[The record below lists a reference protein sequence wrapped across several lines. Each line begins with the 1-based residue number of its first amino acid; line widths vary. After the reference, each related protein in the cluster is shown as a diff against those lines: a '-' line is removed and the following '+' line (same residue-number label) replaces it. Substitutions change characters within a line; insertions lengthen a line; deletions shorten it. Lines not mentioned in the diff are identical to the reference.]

1 MDLILVLTYTAICV
15 AIFKIF
21 KIPLNKW
28 TVPTAVLGGIV
39 LIGTLIM
46 LMNYNHPYSEVTREY
61 FVSTPVVSAV
71 RGKVISVNVEPN
83 TQIEKGHLLFSIDPV
98 PFQNKVDS
106 LTAQLV
112 SATLDYERAVELK
125 NRKIGKQRD
134 VDITKATM
142 DDLTAK
148 LGDAQYD
155 LDRTEVR
162 AFSNGYVTQMLVYP
176 GLYVVPMPLRP
187 AMIFVQESSF
197 TYIGWF
203 RQNSAMR
210 LKVGF
215 EAEIAFDALPGKVF
229 SGEVVNVLPVIA
241 QGEVQASG
249 TMLSI
254 GLTGRLPGRIPVEIK
269 ITDPRFASLSEH
281 LPGGS
286 YGQSAIY
293 SDSFEHVSI
302 MRKVILRMSSWMS
315 YFFPFH

>member
-1 MDLILVLTYTAICV
+1 MDLILILTYTAICV
-15 AIFKIF
+15 AVFKIF

-28 TVPTAVLGGIV
+28 SVPTAVLGGII

-46 LMNYNHPYSEVTREY
+46 LMNYNHPYSETSREY
-61 FVSTPVVSAV
+61 FVSTPVVPAV
-71 RGKVISVNVEPN
+71 RGKVVSVNVEAN
-83 TQIEKGHLLFSIDPV
+83 TPIKKGHLLFTIDPV

-125 NRKIGKQRD
+125 KRKIGKQRD
-134 VDITKATM
+134 VDITKALM

-148 LGDAQYD
+148 LADAQYD

-162 AFSNGYVTQMLVYP
+162 AQSDGYVTQMLVYP

-187 AMIFVQESSF
+187 AMVFVQQESF
-197 TYIGWF
+197 AYIGWY

-210 LKVGF
+210 LKAGF

-229 SGEVVNVLPVIA
+229 TAEVVKVLPVIA
-241 QGEVQASG
+241 EGEVQANG
-249 TMLSI
+249 TMIRL
-254 GLTGRLPGRIPVEIK
+254 GLMGRVPGRIPVEIK
-269 ITDPRFASLSEH
+269 ITDPRFVDLAEH
-281 LPGGS
+281 VPGGS

-293 SDSFEHVSI
+293 SDSFTHVAI
-302 MRKVILRMSSWMS
+302 MRKIILRMSSWMS

>member
-1 MDLILVLTYTAICV
+1 MDLILILTYTAICI

-28 TVPTAVLGGIV
+28 TVPTAVLGGVV

-46 LMNYNHPYSEVTREY
+46 LMNYNHPYSEVTRKY
-61 FVSTPVVSAV
+61 FVSTPVIPAV

-83 TQIEKGHLLFSIDPV
+83 TPIKKGHLLFSIDPI

-106 LTAQLV
+106 LSAQLV
-112 SATLDYERAVELK
+112 SITLDYKRAVEL
-125 NRKIGKQRD
+125 RKRRIGKQRD
-134 VDITKATM
+134 VDITKAKM

-148 LGDAQYD
+148 LSDAQYD

-162 AFSNGYVTQMLVYP
+162 AASDGYVTHMLVYP

-187 AMIFVQESSF
+187 AMVFVQEDSF
-197 TYIGWF
+197 VYVGWY
-203 RQNSAMR
+203 RQNSSMR
-210 LKVGF
+210 LKAGF

-229 SGEVVNVLPVIA
+229 TGEVIKVLPVLA
-241 QGEVQASG
+241 EGEVQANG
-249 TMLSI
+249 AMLHL
-254 GLTGRLPGRIPVEIK
+254 GLRGLIPGRIPVQIK
-269 ITDPRFASLSEH
+269 ITDPRFADLAQYV
-281 LPGGS
+281 PGGS

-302 MRKVILRMSSWMS
+302 MRRIILRMSSWMS

>member
-1 MDLILVLTYTAICV
+1 MDLILVLTYTAICI

-46 LMNYNHPYSEVTREY
+46 LMNYNHPYSETTREY
-61 FVSTPVVSAV
+61 FVSTPVVPAV
-71 RGKVISVNVEPN
+71 RGKVISVNVEAN
-83 TQIEKGHLLFSIDPV
+83 VLIKKGHLLFSIDPV

-112 SATLDYERAVELK
+112 SAELDYKRALELK
-125 NRKIGKQRD
+125 KRKIGKQRD
-134 VDITKATM
+134 VDITKAKFDELSAT
-142 DDLTAK
+142 LN
-148 LGDAQYD
+148 DAQYD

-162 AFSNGYVTQMLVYP
+162 AQSDGYVTQMLVYP

-187 AMIFVQESSF
+187 AMVFVQKESFS
-197 TYIGWF
+197 YIGWY

-215 EAEIAFDALPGKVF
+215 EAEVAFDALPGKVF
-229 SGEVVNVLPVIA
+229 TGEVINVLPVIA
-241 QGEVQASG
+241 EGEVQANG
-249 TMLSI
+249 TMIRLGLS
-254 GLTGRLPGRIPVEIK
+254 GRIPGRIPVQIK
-269 ITDPRFASLSEH
+269 ITDPRFVDLAQH
-281 LPGGS
+281 VPGGS

-293 SDSFEHVSI
+293 SDSFTHVSI
-302 MRKVILRMSSWMS
+302 MRRIILRMSSWMS

>member
-21 KIPLNKW
+21 NIPLNKW
-28 TVPTAVLGGIV
+28 SVPTAVLGGII

-46 LMNYNHPYSEVTREY
+46 LMNYNHPYSETSREY
-61 FVSTPVVSAV
+61 FVSTPVVPAV
-71 RGKVISVNVEPN
+71 RGKVISVSVEPN
-83 TQIEKGHLLFSIDPV
+83 TPIKKGHLLFTIDPV

-106 LTAQLV
+106 LTAQLI
-112 SATLDYERAVELK
+112 SADLDYKRAVQLK
-125 NRKIGKQRD
+125 KKNIGKQRD
-134 VDITKATM
+134 VDITRAQM

-148 LGDAQYD
+148 LDDAQYD

-162 AFSNGYVTQMLVYP
+162 AQSDGYVTQMLVYP

-187 AMIFVQESSF
+187 AMVFIQQESF
-197 TYIGWF
+197 IYVGWY

-210 LKVGF
+210 LKTGF

-229 SGEVVNVLPVIA
+229 TGEVVKVFPVIA
-241 QGEVQASG
+241 EGEIQAHG
-249 TMLSI
+249 TMIRL
-254 GLTGRLPGRIPVEIK
+254 GLNGRIPGRIPVQIK
-269 ITDPRFASLSEH
+269 VTDPRFADLVQY

-293 SDSFEHVSI
+293 SDSFTHVAI
-302 MRKVILRMSSWMS
+302 MRKIILRMSSWMS
-315 YFFPFH
+315 YLFPFH

>member
-46 LMNYNHPYSEVTREY
+46 LMNYNHPYSEVSREY
-61 FVSTPVVSAV
+61 FVSTPVVPAV
-71 RGKVISVNVEPN
+71 RGKVISVNVTPN
-83 TQIEKGHLLFSIDPV
+83 VAVKKGHLLFSIDPL
-98 PFQNKVDS
+98 PFQNKVDA

-112 SATLDYERAVELK
+112 SADLDYQRALQLK
-125 NRKIGKQRD
+125 EKKIGKQRD
-134 VDITKATM
+134 VDITKAKV

-162 AFSNGYVTQMLVYP
+162 AHSDGYVTQMLVYP

-187 AMIFVQESSF
+187 AMVFVQKESLV
-197 TYIGWF
+197 YIGWY
-203 RQNSAMR
+203 RQNSSKR
-210 LKVGF
+210 LQVGF
-215 EAEIAFDALPGKVF
+215 EAEIAFDALPGRVF
-229 SGEVVNVLPVIA
+229 TGEVVKVLPAIA
-241 QGEVQASG
+241 EGEVQANGNMIS
-249 TMLSI
+249 L
-254 GLTGRLPGRIPVEIK
+254 GLMGRIPGRIPVEIK
-269 ITDPRFASLSEH
+269 VTDPRFPDLVQH

-293 SDSFEHVSI
+293 SDSFTHVAI
-302 MRKVILRMSSWMS
+302 MRKIILRMSSWMS